1 LNKKKIFNDPVYGF
15 ITVPSEL
22 LFDVIE
28 HPYFQRLRRIK
39 QLGLTD
45 FVYPGALHTR
55 FHHALGAMHLMNE
68 AHHTLRSKSNKITD
82 KECEASL
89 LAILLHDVGHG
100 PFSHALET
108 SIFTGVHHEELSLHL
123 MHRLNAKFN
132 NQLALAIQIFNDTY
146 HRPFFHQ
153 LVSSQLDVDRLDYL
167 NRDSFYTGVTEGKI
181 GATRILKMLN
191 VADEKLVIE
200 EKAIYS
206 IENFLV
212 SRRLMYWQVYLHK
225 TVISAENMLIRLI
238 ERARELAQAGITVPS
253 SGPLEFF
260 LYHNISMSDFEA
272 DESILEHFIS
282 LDDYDIWQGIKT
294 WCRHPDKILSFLA
307 DSLLQRKL
315 FKVIISATPPDED
328 IILGIT
334 ELVQDYFKVS
344 TADVK
349 YLMITGTI
357 SNNAYEASGESID
370 VLTKSGKI
378 IDVAKASDLPN
389 IRALSTKVEKYYVCY
404 PKEITV

>member
-1 LNKKKIFNDPVYGF
+1 MD
-15 ITVPSEL
+15 E
-22 LFDVIE
+22 
-28 HPYFQRLRRIK
+28 
-39 QLGLTD
+39 
-45 FVYPGALHTR
+45 ALHT
-55 FHHALGAMHLMNE
+55 
-68 AHHTLRSKSNKITD
+68 LRGKNNQISDS
-82 KECEASL
+82 ECEASL

-108 SIFTGVHHEELSLHL
+108 SIFNGVHHEDLSLHL
-123 MHRLNAKFN
+123 MHQLNNRFGNRLE
-132 NQLALAIQIFNDTY
+132 LAIRIFNGSY

-167 NRDSFYTGVTEGKI
+167 NRDSFYTGVSEGKI
-181 GATRILKMLN
+181 GANRLLKMMN
-191 VADEKLVIE
+191 IAEDKLVIE

-238 ERARELAQAGITVPS
+238 ERARELAQTGVPVPAS
-253 SGPLEFF
+253 EPLEYF
-260 LYHNISMSDFEA
+260 LHHNITIGHIKE
-272 DESILEHFIS
+272 DEKILNRFIS
-282 LDDYDIWQGIKT
+282 LDDYDVWQGIKT

-307 DSLLQRKL
+307 EGLLQRRL
-315 FKVIISATPPDED
+315 FKVIISATPPDEE

-334 ELVQDYFKVS
+334 ELVQEYFGVD
-344 TADVK
+344 AEEVK
-349 YLMITGTI
+349 YLMITGKI
-357 SNNAYEASGESID
+357 SNNAYEAKGQSID
-370 VLTKSGKI
+370 VLTKGGQI
-378 IDVAKASDLPN
+378 IDVAAASDLPN